1 MTISL
6 WIKMEEQPNNDYIIA
21 MNRWNGWK
29 LNLQD
34 ANLLFFTIKT
44 NQGIYDRD
52 SNPGA
57 VLPDVWTYVTVTFTD
72 GFMNFYINGE
82 LALGWDNTPGIP
94 AADGT
99 INVTIG
105 SDLPTSVYSPDS
117 NSPFFVDWGGYF
129 KGNID
134 DVRFY
139 NVVLTATQ
147 ITTLY
152 NYELDNAIE

>member
-34 ANLLFFTIKT
+34 ANFLFFTIKT
-44 NQGIYDRD
+44 TVQIWDKD

-57 VLPDVWTYVTVTFTD
+57 ILPDVWTYVVVTFTN
-72 GFMNFYINGE
+72 GSEKFYINGE
-82 LALGWDNTPGIP
+82 MVKEWTNTQGIP

-105 SDLPTSVYSPDS
+105 SDLPTSVYSPDDT
-117 NSPFFVDWGGYF
+117 SPFYVNWGGYF

-139 NVVLTATQ
+139 NVVLTPVQVTS
-147 ITTLY
+147 LY
-152 NYELDNAIE
+152 NYELANVIE